1 MNIVGARHGIAAV
14 GRARASWPDAVRR
27 VIAVATVSATIF
39 VAACG
44 PRAPRALVAGED
56 ACDYCHMGIADSRF
70 GTQVV
75 SSTGKVQ
82 VFDSIECLVAHLA
95 STDRAS
101 TPQQVWVTDVE
112 SGDTWVPAA
121 DAGYLIDASVRSP
134 MGRVIAFASPAAAD
148 AARARFGGTS
158 LSWQAIRSDSAGVAT
173 HTATA
178 NHGAH

>member
-1 MNIVGARHGIAAV
+1 MITVGVRPRVTAV
-14 GRARASWPDAVRR
+14 RRARAIWSHAARGAV
-27 VIAVATVSATIF
+27 AVATVSTMLLA
-39 VAACG
+39 AACG
-44 PRAPRALVAGED
+44 PRVPRALVAGED
-56 ACDYCHMGIADSRF
+56 ACDYCHMRIAESRF
-70 GTQVV
+70 GTQIVTA
-75 SSTGKVQ
+75 TGKVQ

-101 TPQQVWVTDVE
+101 APPQVWVTDVE

-158 LSWQAIRSDSAGVAT
+158 LSWQAIRSDSAGVVA

-178 NHGAH
+178 THGAH